1 MKKYHIFKVV
11 ELIVLC
17 CAMYGCE
24 KDNPTDATDKP
35 GSIYGTVTD
44 KSTGD
49 CISTAGV
56 ELMPKGLRTVTG
68 SDGTFQFPDI
78 EPGQYNLFI
87 TKVGY
92 QDLKSNDI
100 IVNAG
105 EAVKGDVQIEKM
117 PASLQIV
124 DNSGNPITEIDFG
137 SNEGVT
143 SKTFNIFNGGTEPLN
158 YTITKTANWIESI
171 SQATGTVNVGITFPI
186 IITINRDLLAEGVNS
201 TSLLITSPSAGG
213 IELTVKATKGTPY
226 TGNCT
231 VVFELFST
239 SNDGWYAGSN
249 YTSNYGRLGV
259 SDGINT
265 YQLTIQNGNVANYT
279 YDFAVGTNISVVYS
293 HGYNSSYTDRFSYRI
308 YYADGDVI
316 FEKSQGTIS
325 AGLQCTFTVD
335 CSNPGSGGGGGSS
348 NVEDWLYYGV
358 FDNHEDCWGLND
370 GGTDEWAVMF
380 PSSIISQYHGSIT
393 KVSAY
398 LGETGTYTLRIY
410 KGGITEPNTL
420 LKKQSFHVSTIG
432 WNTITLTSPLAL
444 PTNTSLWVSIYFSYS
459 AGLYP
464 KGASGGIGEPNARWF
479 KYNGGD
485 WYDIYDY
492 NGNVDLCWEIK
503 AYVADNVKGEKGLEM
518 PLPQKP
524 IHENIHN
531 DKTINGNAM
540 NRISTRLDGMGNND
554 VCHRRMRL

>member
-1 MKKYHIFKVV
+1 MNKKSIIKFVALLLV
-11 ELIVLC
+11 C
-17 CAMYGCE
+17 CAMLGCGKE
-24 KDNPTDATDKP
+24 DNPNNNKP
-35 GSIYGTVTD
+35 GSVYGTVTD

-49 CISTAGV
+49 CVSTAGV

-226 TGNCT
+226 TGSCN

-239 SNDGWYAGSN
+239 SNYGWYEAQ
-249 YTSNYGRLGV
+249 LGV
-259 SDGINT
+259 SDGSST
-265 YQLTIQNGNVANYT
+265 QQLTIRNGNVASYSFE
-279 YDFAVGTNISVVYS
+279 YDKGTSVSVVYS
-293 HGYNSSYTDRFSYRI
+293 CSSYSSTNQYSYRI
-308 YYADGDVI
+308 YYVNGDVI
-316 FEKSQGTIS
+316 FEKTQGTIS
-325 AGLQCTFTVD
+325 AGLQCTFIVD
-335 CSNPGSGGGGGSS
+335 CEGSSGGGGGSS
-348 NVEDWLYYGV
+348 IDEDWLYYGDLNYHV
-358 FDNHEDCWGLND
+358 DWWGLNN
-370 GGTDEWAVMF
+370 GGSAEWGVMF
-380 PSSIISQYHGSIT
+380 PSSMLVQYDGASIT
-393 KVSAY
+393 KVRTNLGTTGSY
-398 LGETGTYTLRIY
+398 LLKIY
-410 KGGITEPNTL
+410 KGGTSQPSTL
-420 LKKQSFHVSTIG
+420 LKTHSFSVSSTGWTTIE
-432 WNTITLTSPLAL
+432 ISPLTL
-444 PTNTSLWVSIYFSYS
+444 QTTTSLWVTIFCYYDI
-459 AGLYP
+459 GDYP
-464 KGASGGIGEPNARWF
+464 HGTCDGVNNYNARWWNPNGVGWMDF
-479 KYNGGD
+479 IDDNGG
-485 WYDIYDY
+485 
-492 NGNVDLCWEIK
+492 VDVCWEIQ
-503 AYVADNVKGEKGLEM
+503 AFVTNGVKGEKGVEIQLLQT
-518 PLPQKP
+518 PSN
-524 IHENIHN
+524 IENPHN
-531 DKTINGNAM
+531 NKVQRYPNEVINN
-540 NRISTRLDGMGNND
+540 I
-554 VCHRRMRL
+554 